1 MITVFDLYLQLKNAN
16 KAANSTA
23 VTKALLDINPII
35 ADKNERHAND
45 KPNGISTWATRTKP
59 VKKKKGEFAM
69 KDNWFLKNFTRRIII
84 P

>member
-45 KPNGISTWATRTKP
+45 KPNGIST
-59 VKKKKGEFAM
+59 
-69 KDNWFLKNFTRRIII
+69 
-84 P
+84 